1 MGGVLRMDLMGGHT
15 MTCARCFKEIE
26 DGSSFCRFC
35 GAALRTPPP
44 VRRVTRI
51 PDDGQIA
58 GVCAGLASYL
68 DADVTLIRLAW
79 IIFSIVPGLLFG
91 GVLVYAACWILL
103 PVATPTERHSYL
115 GPRLT
120 RSVADRHI
128 AGVCGGL
135 AEYLALDPTIVR
147 VVSLV
152 LAIYPG
158 AIIGG
163 AIAYVI
169 GWMVI
174 PESQAPMS
182 AGTTPRSAESLP

>member
-1 MGGVLRMDLMGGHT
+1 
-15 MTCARCFKEIE
+15 MTCARCFKELE

-35 GAALRTPPP
+35 GAAVGSRPQHH
-44 VRRVTRI
+44 RITRI
-51 PDDGQIA
+51 PEEGQLG
-58 GVCAGLASYL
+58 GVCAGLADYL

-79 IIFSIVPGLLFG
+79 VIFSIVPGLLFG
-91 GVLVYAACWILL
+91 GVLVYAVCWILL
-103 PVATPTERHSYL
+103 PVAMPEERHLYR

-120 RSVADRHI
+120 RSVADRQI
-128 AGVCGGL
+128 AGVCGGI
-135 AEYLALDPTIVR
+135 AEYLAIDSTIVR
-147 VVSLV
+147 LVGVV

-163 AIAYVI
+163 AIAYLI

-174 PESQAPMS
+174 PASQAPLS

>member
-1 MGGVLRMDLMGGHT
+1 

-35 GAALRTPPP
+35 GAAVASTPRPAA
-44 VRRVTRI
+44 RRLIRV
-51 PDDGQIA
+51 PEEGQIG
-58 GVCAGLASYL
+58 GVCAGLADYF

-79 IIFSIVPGLLFG
+79 VILSIVPGLLLG
-91 GVLVYAACWILL
+91 GALVYAVCWILL
-103 PVATPTERHSYL
+103 PTATPGERHLYR

-120 RSVADRHI
+120 RSVTDRQL
-128 AGVCGGL
+128 AGVCGGV
-135 AEYLALDPTIVR
+135 AEYLGLDPLVVRIVS
-147 VVSLV
+147 VV

-163 AIAYVI
+163 AIAYLI

-174 PESQAPMS
+174 PPNQAPMS
-182 AGTTPRSAESLP
+182 AGPNPQSAESLP

>member
-1 MGGVLRMDLMGGHT
+1 

-26 DGSSFCRFC
+26 DGPSFCRFC
-35 GAALRTPPP
+35 GVAVGAQPP

-51 PDDGQIA
+51 PEEGQLG
-58 GVCAGLASYL
+58 GVCAGLANYF

-79 IIFSIVPGLLFG
+79 VILSIVPGLLLG
-91 GVLVYAACWILL
+91 GVLVYAVCWILL
-103 PVATPTERHSYL
+103 PIATPDERHPYR

-120 RSVADRHI
+120 RSVTDRQL

-135 AEYLALDPTIVR
+135 AEYLGLDPTVVRIVS
-147 VVSLV
+147 VV
-152 LAIYPG
+152 LAVYPG

-163 AIAYVI
+163 AIAYLI

-174 PESQAPMS
+174 PANQVPMS
-182 AGTTPRSAESLP
+182 AGTTPRSAESHP

>member
-1 MGGVLRMDLMGGHT
+1 

-26 DGSSFCRFC
+26 EGSSFCRFC

-51 PDDGQIA
+51 PEDGQIA

-79 IIFSIVPGLLFG
+79 VVFSIVPGLLFG

-115 GPRLT
+115 GPLLT

-169 GWMVI
+169 AWMVI